1 MKKFL
6 SVLGIVF
13 GLLLVSPVCVMAD
26 GQDDIDKI
34 KTITEIGKLSNSGK
48 YDSALEKCEIA
59 IKKYPKDYELYY
71 WRASI
76 KSNMGN
82 NKEAIKD
89 YTEAIKINPKD
100 GVAYVMR
107 GISKAELKD
116 YDGAIADYNH
126 AIMIDPKDGSA
137 YSMRAC
143 AKLDIGDMD
152 GAAKDLQIANKL
164 FDEEKK

>member
-1 MKKFL
+1 MKKFIK
-6 SVLGIVF
+6 VFGIVLI
-13 GLLLVSPVCVMAD
+13 LLFAAQSFVLAD
-26 GQDDIDKI
+26 DNIDKV
-34 KTITEIGKLSNSGK
+34 KVITEIGKLSNSGE

-59 IKKYPKDYELYY
+59 VKKYPKEAELYY

-82 NKEAIKD
+82 NKAAIRD

-116 YDGAIADYNH
+116 YEGAVADYNH
-126 AIMIDPKDGSA
+126 AIMINPNDSSA

-143 AKLDIGDMD
+143 AKLDMGDME

-164 FDEEKK
+164 FDEGNK